1 MPDISPYLGLPE
13 VASAH
18 GAELDYMLG
27 LVHWLM
33 LILFVIWAP
42 FFIYV
47 LIRFRASK
55 NPRASYTGA
64 KGRLA
69 KFQEVGVVAA
79 ELVLLFAFA
88 IPAWAVLKV
97 QPPNENEAV
106 VVRVTGEQFAWN
118 IHYPGADRVF
128 GKQDIKL
135 VDTQTNPLGIDFND
149 PNAMDDLTTV
159 NELHLPAG
167 KPAIIHLGSKD
178 VIHSF
183 ALNAMRVKQDAIP
196 GINVPVYFTPTK
208 RGNYEISCAQL
219 CGLGHYR
226 MRGKLVIHTPAEYQG
241 WLQQMAQELEEYGR

>member
-42 FFIYV
+42 YFIFV
-47 LIRFRASK
+47 LIRFRASR
-55 NPRASYTGA
+55 NPRASYIGA

-69 KFQEVGVVAA
+69 KIQEGGVIAA
-79 ELVLLFAFA
+79 ELILLFAFA

-97 QPPNENEAV
+97 QPPSEKEAV

-118 IHYPGADRVF
+118 VHYPGADGVF
-128 GKQDIKL
+128 GRQNIRL

-149 PNAMDDLTTV
+149 PHAMDDLTTV

-208 RGNYEISCAQL
+208 PGNYEISCAQL

-226 MRGKLVIHTPAEYQG
+226 MKGELVIHTPEEYQN
-241 WLQQMAQELEEYGR
+241 WLQQMAQELEQYRR

>member
-69 KFQEVGVVAA
+69 KIQEGGVIIA

-97 QPPNENEAV
+97 QPPDENEAV

-118 IHYPGADRVF
+118 IHYPGADGAF

-149 PNAMDDLTTV
+149 PGAMDDLVTV

-196 GINVPVYFTPTK
+196 GISVPVYFTPTK
-208 RGNYEISCAQL
+208 PGNYEISCAQL

-226 MRGKLVIHTPAEYQG
+226 MRGKLVIHTPEEYRN
-241 WLQQMAQELEEYGR
+241 WLQKMAQDLEEYGR